1 MQNTVRQSF
10 WKKVNTYKTG
20 TLFVLPFLV
29 LYLVFVVAPI
39 IVAIF
44 LSMTNYNLFQVPDF
58 IGLKNYELLFMGDDV
73 FITAVANTA
82 IFAVV
87 SGPIGLIASFLF
99 AWIINKAPFS
109 KLFALLF
116 YAPSLTSSIAMSVVW
131 MYFFSPDRYGLVNNV
146 LFNLGLI
153 NEPILWNTDPS
164 TILLVI
170 IVISIWMNMGSG
182 FMVFLAG
189 LKNTSQ
195 ELREAGQIDGVR
207 NATQELLYIVLPQ
220 LRPQIL
226 FGIINAVVNAFGV
239 FDIALVVAG
248 LPSPDYAGHTIVA
261 HLYDYAFIRYEM
273 GYAAAIS
280 VVLFLFTF
288 GIGQLAIKFLSSK
301 EG

>member
-1 MQNTVRQSF
+1 M
-10 WKKVNTYKTG
+10 KKVNMYKTG
-20 TLFVLPFLV
+20 VLFVLPFLV
-29 LYLVFVVAPI
+29 LYVVFVLAPI
-39 IVAIF
+39 AVAIF
-44 LSMTNYNLFQVPDF
+44 LSMTDYNLFQTPEFV
-58 IGLKNYELLFMGDDV
+58 GLTNYKLLFMDDDV
-73 FITAVANTA
+73 FITAVSNTA
-82 IFAVV
+82 VFAVI

-109 KLFALLF
+109 KFFSLLF
-116 YAPSLTSSIAMSVVW
+116 YAPSLTSAIAMSVVW
-131 MYFFSPDRYGLVNNV
+131 MYFFSADRYGLINNV
-146 LFNLGLI
+146 LFNLGII
-153 NEPILWNTDPS
+153 NEPILWNTDPD

-170 IVISIWMNMGSG
+170 IVISIWLNMGSG

-195 ELREAGQIDGVR
+195 ELQEAGQIDGIG
-207 NATQELLYIVLPQ
+207 NAFQELVYIILPQ
-220 LRPQIL
+220 IRPQIL

-273 GYAAAIS
+273 GYASAIS

-288 GIGQLAIKFLSSK
+288 GIGQLAMKLLSSK
-301 EG
+301 E

>member
-1 MQNTVRQSF
+1 MQKTLGNAF
-10 WKKVNTYKTG
+10 MKKVNMYKTG
-20 TLFVLPFLV
+20 VLFVLPFLV
-29 LYLVFVVAPI
+29 LYVIFVLAPIVVA
-39 IVAIF
+39 VF
-44 LSMTNYNLFQVPDF
+44 LSLTDYNLFQEPSFV
-58 IGLKNYELLFMGDDV
+58 GLTNYKLLFMDDDV
-73 FITAVANTA
+73 FITAVGNTA
-82 IFAVV
+82 VFAVI

-99 AWIINKAPFS
+99 AWIINKAPAS
-109 KLFALLF
+109 KLFSLLF
-116 YAPSLTSSIAMSVVW
+116 YAPSLTSAIAMSVVW
-131 MYFFSPDRYGLVNNV
+131 MYFFSADRYGLINNV
-146 LFNLGLI
+146 LFNFGVI
-153 NEPILWNTDPS
+153 NEPILWNTDPD

-170 IVISIWMNMGSG
+170 IVISIWLNMGSG

-195 ELREAGQIDGVR
+195 ELQEAGQIDGIA
-207 NATQELLYIVLPQ
+207 NPLQELIYIILPQ
-220 LRPQIL
+220 IRPQIL

-288 GIGQLAIKFLSSK
+288 GIGQVAMKLLSSK
-301 EG
+301 E